1 MFLIIIIGMICAF
14 ISFHIWGN
22 TYDSVRREK
31 TNNGYIR
38 RFDEKD
44 KLNRPLWAVILL
56 FMIGMIPVANLCFF
70 VFLFGRYVYLLLDNE
85 LYFHSDGKIA
95 KLLSKNI

>member
-44 KLNRPLWAVILL
+44 KLKRPLWAVILL
-56 FMIGMIPVANLCFF
+56 AIISIIPIVNVIILVIIFF
-70 VFLFGRYVYLLLDNE
+70 IYFRLLFNSDLF
-85 LYFHSDGKIA
+85 FHSDSKIFNW
-95 KLLSKNI
+95 LNKNI